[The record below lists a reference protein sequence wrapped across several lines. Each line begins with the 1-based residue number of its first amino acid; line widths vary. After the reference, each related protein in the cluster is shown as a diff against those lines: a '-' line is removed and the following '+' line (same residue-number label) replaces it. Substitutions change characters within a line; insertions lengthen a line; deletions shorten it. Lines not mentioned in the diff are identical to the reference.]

1 MSQEHATVAELRRA
15 ISTEILIALGLS
27 RTSQLQLVLRPLVWP
42 PAQRFASLAAEF
54 DRQVAVH
61 GWPAA
66 CRWVLPRFVDDVH
79 TIGDEHAPAS
89 GPLVVVSNHPGSYD
103 VLALSVAL
111 GREDLK
117 ILVSDVPFLRNM
129 LAASRHMIYTD
140 TAAGTEARL
149 GAGREGLR
157 HLRTGG
163 GLLVYASAQVDPDP
177 ALLPGAAE
185 ALEGWSASLSLFAR
199 RVPDLQVLVAIVSG
213 VLSPACY
220 RHPLTRIRRDQR
232 LRQFL
237 AEFLQV
243 GQQVLFGRRFGLE
256 PTVRFAPPLR
266 VAGLNDPVDVRA
278 LAIAQARQLL
288 AEV

>member
-1 MSQEHATVAELRRA
+1 VKIQANQLSSYLRK
-15 ISTEILIALGLS
+15 GL
-27 RTSQLQLVLRPLVWP
+27 LPCYLV
-42 PAQRFASLAAEF
+42 
-54 DRQVAVH
+54 
-61 GWPAA
+61 
-66 CRWVLPRFVDDVH
+66 
-79 TIGDEHAPAS
+79 TGDEP
-89 GPLVVVSNHPGSYD
+89 
-103 VLALSVAL
+103 
-111 GREDLK
+111 
-117 ILVSDVPFLRNM
+117 
-129 LAASRHMIYTD
+129 
-140 TAAGTEARL
+140 
-149 GAGREGLR
+149 
-157 HLRTGG
+157 
-163 GLLVYASAQVDPDP
+163 LLV
-177 ALLPGAAE
+177 AE
-185 ALEGWSASLSLFAR
+185 ALDDIRSAAREAGFTSRDRHVATGGFDWSRLREAGASLSLFAR

>member
-1 MSQEHATVAELRRA
+1 MTEKHATVAELRRA
-15 ISTEILIALGLS
+15 ISTEILIAFGLS
-27 RTSQLQLVLRPLVWP
+27 RSSRLQGVLRPLVWP

-54 DRQVAVH
+54 DRQVALG

-66 CRWVLPRFVDDVH
+66 CRWVLPRFVDGVH
-79 TIGDEHAPAS
+79 VVGGENVPAS

-149 GAGREGLR
+149 GAGREGVR
-157 HLRTGG
+157 HLRAGG
-163 GLLVYASAQVDPDP
+163 ALLVYASAQVDPDP
-177 ALLPGAAE
+177 ALLPGASE
-185 ALEGWSASLSLFAR
+185 ALEAWSASLSLFAR

-220 RHPLTRIRRDQR
+220 RHPLTRIRRDRR

-256 PTVRFAPPLR
+256 PTVRFAPPLCAAR
-266 VAGLNDPVDVRA
+266 LDDQADVRA
-278 LAIAQARQLL
+278 LAIALARQLL
-288 AEV
+288 GEI

>member
-1 MSQEHATVAELRRA
+1 MTQKHATVAELRRA
-15 ISTEILIALGLS
+15 ISTEILIALGMS
-27 RTSQLQLVLRPLVWP
+27 RDSRLQGVLRPLVWP

-54 DRQVAVH
+54 DRQVALH

-66 CRWVLPRFVDDVH
+66 CRWVLPRFVDGVQVM
-79 TIGDEHAPAS
+79 GDQHLPAT
-89 GPLVVVSNHPGSYD
+89 GPLVLVSNHPGSYD
-103 VLALSVAL
+103 VLALSAAL

-129 LAASRHMIYTD
+129 LAASGHMIYTD

-157 HLRTGG
+157 HLRAGG
-163 GLLVYASAQVDPDP
+163 ALLVFASAQVDPDP
-177 ALLPGAAE
+177 ALLPGARE
-185 ALEGWSASLSLFAR
+185 ALEQWSASLTLFSR

-220 RHPLTRIRRDQR
+220 GHPLARIRRDQR

-243 GQQVLFGRRFGLE
+243 GQQVLFGRRFGLK
-256 PTVRFAPPLR
+256 PTVRFAPLLR
-266 VAGLNDPVDVRA
+266 AAALGDQADVRA
-278 LAIAQARQLL
+278 LAIAQAQQLL
-288 AEV
+288 AQV